1 MEKIV
6 TRDLTLGSQ
15 AEEFSKLVSAG
26 KFSDSL
32 GGQLDAE
39 AGVDRIFEE
48 LQRAKESGRGVFVV
62 GNGGSAAV
70 ASHVVT
76 DFVNKGGVRASTLH
90 DSALLSCRANDYGY
104 ENAFERILSTMVQEG
119 DVLIAISSSGQS
131 VNIHNAVR
139 RMQEI
144 KGTIISLSGFKKDNP
159 LRSLGD
165 LNFWIDSTDYGVVE
179 MGHLFLLHHIAD
191 RFASGAK

>member
-1 MEKIV
+1 MGQIV

-32 GGQLDAE
+32 GGQLDVE

-76 DFVNKGGVRASTLH
+76 DFVNKGGLRASTLH
-90 DSALLSCRANDYGY
+90 DSALLSCMANDYGY
-104 ENAFERILSTMVQEG
+104 ENAFARILSTVAQEG

-139 RMQEI
+139 RMKEI
-144 KGTIISLSGFKKDNP
+144 KGTTISLSGFKKDNP

-165 LNFWIDSTDYGVVE
+165 LNFWIDSDGYGFVE
-179 MGHLFLLHHIAD
+179 MGHLFLLHHVAD
-191 RFASGAK
+191 RLASGK

>member
-1 MEKIV
+1 
-6 TRDLTLGSQ
+6 
-15 AEEFSKLVSAG
+15 
-26 KFSDSL
+26 
-32 GGQLDAE
+32 LDVE

-76 DFVNKGGVRASTLH
+76 DFVNKGGLRASTLH
-90 DSALLSCRANDYGY
+90 DSALLSCMANDYGY
-104 ENAFERILSTMVQEG
+104 ENAFARILRTVAQEG

-139 RMQEI
+139 RMREI
-144 KGTIISLSGFKKDNP
+144 GGTAVSMSGFKEDNP

-165 LNFWIDSTDYGVVE
+165 LNFWIDSDGYGFVE
-179 MGHLFLLHHIAD
+179 MGHLFLLHHVAD
-191 RFASGAK
+191 RLASGK

>member
-1 MEKIV
+1 M